1 MRAVLHPPGTAV
13 RFSATEQEPPGRWC
27 DEIFLFPASP
37 VWGLCSVRQDGDHYR
52 HRSPEPSQTFPLSK
66 QPRCH
71 ICPPSC
77 PQTRRFWDSPIS
89 QNLMADPQS
98 RPGELESSLGTDL
111 QPGLHLRLHIFIFLR
126 FPQSSHRLGL
136 AVLLGSLLLFAPLL
150 NLLYSP
156 NIFLLVV
163 LGLFPCTA
171 RGDTAFTPPRDA
183 GSCSTGTERLLLW
196 LSCSGSHQAGRGA
209 MPAHRVTQMSPSA
222 QPRLLPGPLAVL
234 WVTSLEKG
242 TSFTK
247 MFSVSTCTGNL
258 PKPCLASV
266 SSSSP
271 N

>member
-1 MRAVLHPPGTAV
+1 M
-13 RFSATEQEPPGRWC
+13 RFSSSQPPLYGDSAQSDRMGIITAIALQSQAKPSHSVSSPAATSAHQ
-27 DEIFLFPASP
+27 ASA
-37 VWGLCSVRQDGDHYR
+37 
-52 HRSPEPSQTFPLSK
+52 
-66 QPRCH
+66 
-71 ICPPSC
+71 PSC

-150 NLLYSP
+150 NLLYSS

-183 GSCSTGTERLLLW
+183 GSCSTGTEPLLLW

-247 MFSVSTCTGNL
+247 MFSVSTYTGNL